1 MIQALEEMITLL
13 YPRRCP
19 LCQDI
24 LTDKAALI
32 CMKCR
37 TKAVPIRGPKC
48 KTCGKPVASLETEYC
63 PEDQCDFAIQE
74 DYRLYDNSTAG
85 TLIIG
90 MLYVSPVFVCI
101 ALAILSFKTLSTLD
115 HERRC
120 FAVLYSL
127 RADAKMQR
135 ASLPRQTGAFFL
147 TSFLLPL
154 LFNAYFTGRGLRG
167 LSKDLLSMYFNMGL
181 VYAGRRQS
189 CLFVCFDKDAVPR
202 YAMLRST
209 DPSSHV
215 FAGG

>member
-1 MIQALEEMITLL
+1 MKPPTFSAFILSLSHATEAPGEHWRK
-13 YPRRCP
+13 PDACFGH
-19 LCQDI
+19 LCRLHAENRHPDATAM
-24 LTDKAALI
+24 LKDLI
-32 CMKCR
+32 Y
-37 TKAVPIRGPKC
+37 VQ
-48 KTCGKPVASLETEYC
+48 ETEYC

-135 ASLPRQTGAFFL
+135 ASLLRQTGAFFL

-154 LFNAYFTGRGLRG
+154 LFNAYFTGRG